1 MSQPEQLKYETFNA
15 IKFSQQCS
23 GDFILANQDCV
34 KRDELQRFIQSGFA
48 REYNANVREFMPRLM
63 AVDTFGLKAVLGLR
77 SAREP
82 LFIEQY
88 LDYPVEGYFAKQAPL
103 SRTEILEIG
112 NLVSH
117 NRLHTTRLFMLTA
130 ISAIDSGFRFL
141 VFSATGNVARLL
153 SAYGLPLTRL
163 QIADGKKLGDKQR
176 YWGSYYQTDP
186 QVMALDLSDVTR
198 LCAKKPLMGRMLT
211 QLSRHSFAL

>member
-1 MSQPEQLKYETFNA
+1 MSPTEQAKYETNNA
-15 IKFSQQCS
+15 LKFLQQCS
-23 GDFILANQDCV
+23 GDFILANQDGV
-34 KRDELQRFIQSGFA
+34 KREQLQRFIQSGFA
-48 REYNANVREFMPRLM
+48 RQYNANVREFMPQLI
-63 AVDTFGLKAVLGLR
+63 AVEAFGLKAVLGLR

-88 LDYPVEGYFAKQAPL
+88 LDQPIEKYFTEHAPL
-103 SRTEILEIG
+103 SRTEILEVG

-141 VFSATGNVARLL
+141 VFSATGNVAKLL
-153 SAYGLPLTRL
+153 SGYGVPLTL
-163 QIADGKKLGDKQR
+163 LKIADGKKLGDKQR
-176 YWGSYYQTDP
+176 NWGSYYQTDP
-186 QVMALDLSDVTR
+186 QVMALNLADVIQ
-198 LCAKKPLMGRMLT
+198 LCAKKPLMGRMLS

>member
-1 MSQPEQLKYETFNA
+1 MSQTEQLKYETYNA
-15 IKFSQQCS
+15 VKSPQECS
-23 GDFILANQDCV
+23 GDFILANENCA
-34 KRDELQRFIQSGFA
+34 KRGELQCFIQSGFA
-48 REYNANVREFMPRLM
+48 REYNANVSEFMPQLM
-63 AVDTFGLKAVLGLR
+63 AVESLGIKAVLGLR

-88 LDYPVEGYFAKQAPL
+88 LDDPIENCFAENAPV

-130 ISAIDSGFRFL
+130 ISAIESGFRFL
-141 VFSATGNVARLL
+141 VFSATGNVAKLL
-153 SAYGLPLTRL
+153 NAYGLPLTLL
-163 QIADGKKLGDKQR
+163 QIADGNKLGDKQGN
-176 YWGSYYQTDP
+176 WGSYYQTDP
-186 QVMALDLSDVTR
+186 QVMALDLSNVTQ
-198 LCAKKPLMGRMLT
+198 LCAKNPLMGRMLT